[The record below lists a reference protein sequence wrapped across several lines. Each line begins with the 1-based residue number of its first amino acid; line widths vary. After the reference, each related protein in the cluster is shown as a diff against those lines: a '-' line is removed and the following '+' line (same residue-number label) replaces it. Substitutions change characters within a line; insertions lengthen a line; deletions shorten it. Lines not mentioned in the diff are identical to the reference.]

1 VDPIRAA
8 IPHREPFLFVDEIVE
23 QGPELLRTRWRV
35 PPDADF
41 LRGHYPGRPLVPGV
55 ILCESAFQAGAIL
68 CARETEEAG
77 PGAVPVL
84 TRIGEARFKRMVGP
98 GETVDC
104 EVRLD
109 ERVGPARYLTAR
121 LSVGG
126 KAVLRVE
133 FTVAVTAAGASF
145 ESAEAAGG

>member
-1 VDPIRAA
+1 VDPVRSA

-23 QGPELLRTRWRV
+23 QAADRLRTRWRV

-55 ILCESAFQAGAIL
+55 ILC
-68 CARETEEAG
+68 ARGLEPAG
-77 PGAVPVL
+77 PDAVPVL

-98 GETVDC
+98 GETVEC
-104 EVRLD
+104 EVHLD
-109 ERVGPARYLTAR
+109 QRVGPARYLTAR

-133 FTVAVTAAGASF
+133 FTVAVTAAD
-145 ESAEAAGG
+145 SAGSAGG

>member
-1 VDPIRAA
+1 MDAIRAA

-23 QGPELLRTRWRV
+23 QGSDRLRTRWRV

-68 CARETEEAG
+68 CAREVHDAP

-98 GETVDC
+98 GETVEC
-104 EVRLD
+104 EVRL
-109 ERVGPARYLTAR
+109 EQRVGPARWMSAR

-126 KAVLRVE
+126 QAVLRVE
-133 FTVAVTAAGASF
+133 FTVAVTAADTAGAT
-145 ESAEAAGG
+145 GG